1 MKKTLLFL
9 ALLCTNTLFAQL
21 SGTVVDPRGE
31 PVIGASVV
39 LLNQSTPTNIG
50 TVTDFDGNWSIN
62 IYGKNA
68 ENAVVR
74 IQSMGFQAQDY
85 KTSKPSGNRIT
96 LEPDQNVLKEV
107 SVVQQRLSAQQEKS
121 ALTVESM
128 DALAIKESPSVSFY
142 DHLGTLKGVDLTS
155 ASIGFKIINTRGF
168 NSTSPVR
175 SLQLIDGVDNQ
186 SPGLNFSLGNFL
198 GAPDLDIVTVDVI
211 AGASTAFYG
220 PSAFNGVISMQTKD
234 PFQFTG
240 LSASLKAGE
249 RNLTEFS
256 MRWAA
261 KVNEK
266 FAYKINVFALKA
278 DDWEAN
284 NMDPTDIS
292 RDDATNPGGYDA
304 VNRYGDEDWWDDGGD
319 SKTFPGLGRFYRP
332 GIEEKHLV
340 DYDTENIKLTTA
352 LHYKIKEDLTA
363 IYAVNFGSGTTVYQG
378 DNRYSLKDI
387 LFLQNRVELQKKDKW
402 FWRAYSTHEDAGNS
416 YDAYFTALR
425 MQDSV
430 VSNQSYNLYYTGL
443 WNIFNKPKVRAMPGA
458 PANSLPM
465 SQYQSIMDSLIASNP
480 DFFNQLHEDNRNN
493 VSIATASDALG
504 AVTIEELESFAN
516 QLIPGTSEF
525 NNLKNHITST
535 LFTEGGSR
543 FYDKSALYHTQGER
557 TFTYDNGAVFRIG
570 GNFRLYTPKSAGTIF
585 SDTAGTVI
593 TNKEAGLYGGWEQSF
608 MDERLKLSAT
618 GRVDKNQNFRALVSP
633 AVSSVYKATENQT
646 FRLSFSSAIR
656 NPTLADQY
664 LNYNV
669 GRAVLLGNL
678 DGFDSLVTIDN
689 IADYLGKPAN
699 ERLSHDFGYFDVD
712 AIRPEKVKTAEVG
725 YRATLGTRVF
735 VDANYYYSLYD
746 DFIGYII
753 GADIEEGTTAIDR
766 LKSLQVYRVAANAT
780 EQVTT
785 QGFSIGMNTFVGDYQ
800 TLTGN
805 YSWNKLTSAVSDPI
819 VPAFNTPEHKF
830 NLGWNIR
837 NYPWNQDDSK
847 LIGAGVNYK
856 WVQGFVFE
864 GSPQFTGSIPSYGLC
879 DAQVSL
885 TRIKD
890 NSNKKRTIT
899 YKIGASNVLNNK
911 VYQVFGGPL
920 VGRLAY
926 LSIQIN

>member
-1 MKKTLLFL
+1 MNKTLLFL

-332 GIEEKHLV
+332 GIEEKYLV

-378 DNRYSLKDI
+378 DNRYSLKDL

-430 VSNQSYNLYYTGL
+430 VSNQAYYLYYTGL
-443 WNIFNKPKVRAMPGA
+443 WNIFNRPQVRAMPGA

-480 DFFNQLHEDNRNN
+480 DFFNQLHEDNRSN

-525 NNLKNHITST
+525 NSLKNHITST

-593 TNKEAGLYGGWEQSF
+593 TNREAGLYGGWEQSF
-608 MDERLKLSAT
+608 IDERLKLSAT

-689 IADYLGKPAN
+689 IVDYLGKPAN
-699 ERLSHDFGYFDVD
+699 ERLSHDFGYFNVD
-712 AIRPEKVKTAEVG
+712 AIRPEKVKTAEAG
-725 YRATLGTRVF
+725 YRATIGSRVF

-753 GADIEEGTTAIDR
+753 GAEIEEGTTPLNR

-805 YSWNKLTSAVSDPI
+805 YSWNKLTSTVTDPI
-819 VPAFNTPEHKF
+819 IPAFNTPEHKF

-864 GSPQFTGSIPSYGLC
+864 GSPQFTGSIPSYGVC
-879 DAQVSL
+879 DAQISL
-885 TRIKD
+885 TRIKEK
-890 NSNKKRTIT
+890 SNKKRTIT

>member
-1 MKKTLLFL
+1 MNKTLLFL
-9 ALLCTNTLFAQL
+9 ALLCGSSVYAQL

-31 PVIGASVV
+31 PIVGASVL

-50 TVTDFDGNWSIN
+50 TVTDFDGNWSLN

-68 ENAVVR
+68 ESAAVRV
-74 IQSMGFQAQDY
+74 QSMGFQSLDF
-85 KTSKPSGNRIT
+85 KTTGTTGNRIV
-96 LEPDQNVLKEV
+96 LQPDQNLLKEV

-220 PSAFNGVISMQTKD
+220 PSAFNGVIAMQTKD

-256 MRWAA
+256 VRWAA

-278 DDWEAN
+278 DDWQAN
-284 NMDPTDIS
+284 NMDPTEVS

-319 SKTFPGLGRFYRP
+319 TKTFPGLGRFYRP
-332 GIEEKHLV
+332 GIEEKYLV

-557 TFTYDNGAVFRIG
+557 TFTYDNGAVVRVG

-585 SDTAGTVI
+585 SDTAGTII
-593 TNKEAGLYGGWEQSF
+593 TNREAGIYGGW
-608 MDERLKLSAT
+608 
-618 GRVDKNQNFRALVSP
+618 NQF
-633 AVSSVYKATENQT
+633 
-646 FRLSFSSAIR
+646 F
-656 NPTLADQY
+656 
-664 LNYNV
+664 
-669 GRAVLLGNL
+669 
-678 DGFDSLVTIDN
+678 
-689 IADYLGKPAN
+689 
-699 ERLSHDFGYFDVD
+699 
-712 AIRPEKVKTAEVG
+712 
-725 YRATLGTRVF
+725 
-735 VDANYYYSLYD
+735 
-746 DFIGYII
+746 
-753 GADIEEGTTAIDR
+753 
-766 LKSLQVYRVAANAT
+766 
-780 EQVTT
+780 
-785 QGFSIGMNTFVGDYQ
+785 
-800 TLTGN
+800 
-805 YSWNKLTSAVSDPI
+805 
-819 VPAFNTPEHKF
+819 
-830 NLGWNIR
+830 
-837 NYPWNQDDSK
+837 
-847 LIGAGVNYK
+847 
-856 WVQGFVFE
+856 
-864 GSPQFTGSIPSYGLC
+864 
-879 DAQVSL
+879 
-885 TRIKD
+885 
-890 NSNKKRTIT
+890 
-899 YKIGASNVLNNK
+899 
-911 VYQVFGGPL
+911 
-920 VGRLAY
+920 
-926 LSIQIN
+926 

>member
-1 MKKTLLFL
+1 
-9 ALLCTNTLFAQL
+9 
-21 SGTVVDPRGE
+21 
-31 PVIGASVV
+31 
-39 LLNQSTPTNIG
+39 
-50 TVTDFDGNWSIN
+50 
-62 IYGKNA
+62 
-68 ENAVVR
+68 
-74 IQSMGFQAQDY
+74 
-85 KTSKPSGNRIT
+85 
-96 LEPDQNVLKEV
+96 
-107 SVVQQRLSAQQEKS
+107 
-121 ALTVESM
+121 
-128 DALAIKESPSVSFY
+128 
-142 DHLGTLKGVDLTS
+142 
-155 ASIGFKIINTRGF
+155 
-168 NSTSPVR
+168 
-175 SLQLIDGVDNQ
+175 
-186 SPGLNFSLGNFL
+186 
-198 GAPDLDIVTVDVI
+198 
-211 AGASTAFYG
+211 
-220 PSAFNGVISMQTKD
+220 
-234 PFQFTG
+234 
-240 LSASLKAGE
+240 
-249 RNLTEFS
+249 
-256 MRWAA
+256 
-261 KVNEK
+261 
-266 FAYKINVFALKA
+266 
-278 DDWEAN
+278 
-284 NMDPTDIS
+284 MDPTDIS

-480 DFFNQLHEDNRNN
+480 DFFNQLHEDNRSN

-525 NNLKNHITST
+525 NSLKNHITST

-593 TNKEAGLYGGWEQSF
+593 TNREAGLYGGWEQSF
-608 MDERLKLSAT
+608 IDERLKLSAT

-699 ERLSHDFGYFDVD
+699 ERLSHDFGYFNVD
-712 AIRPEKVKTAEVG
+712 AIRPEKVKTAEAG
-725 YRATLGTRVF
+725 YRATIGSRVF

-753 GADIEEGTTAIDR
+753 GAEIEEGTTAIDR
-766 LKSLQVYRVAANAT
+766 LKSLQVYRVAANAN

-785 QGFSIGMNTFVGDYQ
+785 QGFSIGMNTFLGNYQ

>member
-1 MKKTLLFL
+1 MNKTLLFL

-480 DFFNQLHEDNRNN
+480 DFFNQLHEDNRSN

-525 NNLKNHITST
+525 NSLKNHITST

-593 TNKEAGLYGGWEQSF
+593 TNREAGLYGGWEQSF
-608 MDERLKLSAT
+608 IDERLKLSAT

-699 ERLSHDFGYFDVD
+699 ERLSHDFGYFNVD
-712 AIRPEKVKTAEVG
+712 AIRPEKVKTAEAG
-725 YRATLGTRVF
+725 YRATIGSRVF

-753 GADIEEGTTAIDR
+753 GAEIEEGTTAIDR

>member
-1 MKKTLLFL
+1 MNKTLLFL

-525 NNLKNHITST
+525 NSLKNHITST

-593 TNKEAGLYGGWEQSF
+593 TNREAGLYGGWEQSF
-608 MDERLKLSAT
+608 IDERLKLSAT

-699 ERLSHDFGYFDVD
+699 ERLSHDFGYFNVD
-712 AIRPEKVKTAEVG
+712 AIRPEKVKTAEAG
-725 YRATLGTRVF
+725 YRATIGSRVF

-753 GADIEEGTTAIDR
+753 GAEIEEGTTAIDR
-766 LKSLQVYRVAANAT
+766 LKSLQVYRVAANAN

-785 QGFSIGMNTFVGDYQ
+785 QGFSIGMNTFLGNYQ

>member
-1 MKKTLLFL
+1 MNKTLLFL

-85 KTSKPSGNRIT
+85 KTAKPSGNRIT

-319 SKTFPGLGRFYRP
+319 TKTFPGLGRFYRP

-340 DYDTENIKLTTA
+340 DYNTENIKLTTA

-363 IYAVNFGSGTTVYQG
+363 IYAINFGSGTTVYQG

-557 TFTYDNGAVFRIG
+557 TFTYDNGAVFRVG

-593 TNKEAGLYGGWEQSF
+593 TNREAGLYGGWEQSF

-699 ERLSHDFGYFDVD
+699 ERLSHDFGYFNVD
-712 AIRPEKVKTAEVG
+712 AIRPEKVKTAEAG
-725 YRATLGTRVF
+725 YRATIGSRVF

-753 GADIEEGTTAIDR
+753 GAEIEEGTTAIDR

-785 QGFSIGMNTFVGDYQ
+785 QGFSIGMNTFVGNYQ

>member
-1 MKKTLLFL
+1 MNKTLLFL
-9 ALLCTNTLFAQL
+9 ALLCGSSVYAQL

-31 PVIGASVV
+31 PIVGASVL
-39 LLNQSTPTNIG
+39 LLNESKPTNIG
-50 TVTDFDGNWSIN
+50 TVTDFDGNWSLN

-68 ENAVVR
+68 VSAAVRV
-74 IQSMGFQAQDY
+74 QSMGFQLLDF
-85 KTSKPSGNRIT
+85 KTTGTTGNRIV
-96 LEPDQNVLKEV
+96 LQPDQNLLKEV

-220 PSAFNGVISMQTKD
+220 PSAFNGVIAMQTKD

-256 MRWAA
+256 LRWAA

-278 DDWEAN
+278 DDWEAS
-284 NMDPTDIS
+284 NMDPTDVS

-387 LFLQNRVELQKKDKW
+387 LFLQNRVEIQKKDKW

-557 TFTYDNGAVFRIG
+557 TFTYDNGAVLRMG

-593 TNKEAGLYGGWEQSF
+593 TNREAGLYGGWEQSF
-608 MDERLKLSAT
+608 LDERLKLSAT

-678 DGFDSLVTIDN
+678 DGFDSLVTLDN
-689 IADYLGKPAN
+689 ITDYLGKPAN
-699 ERLSHDFGYFDVD
+699 ERLSHDFGYFNVD
-712 AIRPEKVKTAEVG
+712 AIRPEKVKTAEAG
-725 YRATLGTRVF
+725 YRATIGTRVF

-753 GADIEEGTTAIDR
+753 GAEIEEGTTAIDR

-805 YSWNKLTSAVSDPI
+805 YSWNKLTSAVTDPI

-837 NYPWNQDDSK
+837 NYPWKNDDSK
-847 LIGAGVNYK
+847 LIGACVNYK

-879 DAQVSL
+879 DAQISL
-885 TRIKD
+885 TRIKEKSE
-890 NSNKKRTIT
+890 NKRTIT
-899 YKIGASNVLNNK
+899 YKLGASNVLNNK

>member
-1 MKKTLLFL
+1 
-9 ALLCTNTLFAQL
+9 
-21 SGTVVDPRGE
+21 
-31 PVIGASVV
+31 
-39 LLNQSTPTNIG
+39 
-50 TVTDFDGNWSIN
+50 
-62 IYGKNA
+62 
-68 ENAVVR
+68 
-74 IQSMGFQAQDY
+74 
-85 KTSKPSGNRIT
+85 
-96 LEPDQNVLKEV
+96 
-107 SVVQQRLSAQQEKS
+107 
-121 ALTVESM
+121 M

-543 FYDKSALYHTQGER
+543 FYDKSALYHIQGER
-557 TFTYDNGAVFRIG
+557 TFTYDNGAVFRVG

-593 TNKEAGLYGGWEQSF
+593 TNREAGLYGGWEQSF

>member
-1 MKKTLLFL
+1 
-9 ALLCTNTLFAQL
+9 
-21 SGTVVDPRGE
+21 
-31 PVIGASVV
+31 
-39 LLNQSTPTNIG
+39 
-50 TVTDFDGNWSIN
+50 
-62 IYGKNA
+62 
-68 ENAVVR
+68 
-74 IQSMGFQAQDY
+74 
-85 KTSKPSGNRIT
+85 
-96 LEPDQNVLKEV
+96 
-107 SVVQQRLSAQQEKS
+107 
-121 ALTVESM
+121 
-128 DALAIKESPSVSFY
+128 
-142 DHLGTLKGVDLTS
+142 LKGVDLTS

-557 TFTYDNGAVFRIG
+557 TFTYDNGAVFRVG

-593 TNKEAGLYGGWEQSF
+593 TNREAGLYGGWEQSF

-699 ERLSHDFGYFDVD
+699 ERLSHDFGYFNVD
-712 AIRPEKVKTAEVG
+712 AIRPEKVKTAEAG
-725 YRATLGTRVF
+725 YRATIGSRVF

-753 GADIEEGTTAIDR
+753 GAEIEEGTTAIDR

-785 QGFSIGMNTFVGDYQ
+785 QGFSIGMNTFVGNYQ

>member
-1 MKKTLLFL
+1 MNKTLLFL

-85 KTSKPSGNRIT
+85 KTAKPSGNRIT

-352 LHYKIKEDLTA
+352 LYYKIKEDLTA

-480 DFFNQLHEDNRNN
+480 DFFNQLHEDNRSN

-525 NNLKNHITST
+525 NSLKNHITST

-543 FYDKSALYHTQGER
+543 FYDKSALYHSQGER

-593 TNKEAGLYGGWEQSF
+593 TNREAGLYGGWEQSF

-699 ERLSHDFGYFDVD
+699 ERLSHDFGYFNVD
-712 AIRPEKVKTAEVG
+712 AIRPEKVKTAEAG
-725 YRATLGTRVF
+725 YRATIGSRVF

-753 GADIEEGTTAIDR
+753 GAEIEEGTTAIDR
-766 LKSLQVYRVAANAT
+766 LKSLQVYRVAANAN

-785 QGFSIGMNTFVGDYQ
+785 QGFSIGMNTFLGNYQ

>member
-1 MKKTLLFL
+1 
-9 ALLCTNTLFAQL
+9 
-21 SGTVVDPRGE
+21 
-31 PVIGASVV
+31 
-39 LLNQSTPTNIG
+39 
-50 TVTDFDGNWSIN
+50 
-62 IYGKNA
+62 
-68 ENAVVR
+68 
-74 IQSMGFQAQDY
+74 
-85 KTSKPSGNRIT
+85 
-96 LEPDQNVLKEV
+96 
-107 SVVQQRLSAQQEKS
+107 
-121 ALTVESM
+121 
-128 DALAIKESPSVSFY
+128 
-142 DHLGTLKGVDLTS
+142 
-155 ASIGFKIINTRGF
+155 
-168 NSTSPVR
+168 
-175 SLQLIDGVDNQ
+175 
-186 SPGLNFSLGNFL
+186 
-198 GAPDLDIVTVDVI
+198 
-211 AGASTAFYG
+211 
-220 PSAFNGVISMQTKD
+220 
-234 PFQFTG
+234 
-240 LSASLKAGE
+240 
-249 RNLTEFS
+249 
-256 MRWAA
+256 
-261 KVNEK
+261 
-266 FAYKINVFALKA
+266 
-278 DDWEAN
+278 
-284 NMDPTDIS
+284 
-292 RDDATNPGGYDA
+292 
-304 VNRYGDEDWWDDGGD
+304 
-319 SKTFPGLGRFYRP
+319 
-332 GIEEKHLV
+332 
-340 DYDTENIKLTTA
+340 
-352 LHYKIKEDLTA
+352 
-363 IYAVNFGSGTTVYQG
+363 
-378 DNRYSLKDI
+378 
-387 LFLQNRVELQKKDKW
+387 
-402 FWRAYSTHEDAGNS
+402 
-416 YDAYFTALR
+416 
-425 MQDSV
+425 
-430 VSNQSYNLYYTGL
+430 
-443 WNIFNKPKVRAMPGA
+443 
-458 PANSLPM
+458 M

-557 TFTYDNGAVFRIG
+557 TFTYDNGAVFRVG

-593 TNKEAGLYGGWEQSF
+593 TNREAGLYGGWEQSF

-699 ERLSHDFGYFDVD
+699 ERLSHDFGYFNVD
-712 AIRPEKVKTAEVG
+712 AIRPEKVKTAEAG
-725 YRATLGTRVF
+725 YRATIGSRVF

-753 GADIEEGTTAIDR
+753 GAEIEEGTTAIDR

-785 QGFSIGMNTFVGDYQ
+785 QGFSIGMNTFVGNYQ

>member
-1 MKKTLLFL
+1 
-9 ALLCTNTLFAQL
+9 
-21 SGTVVDPRGE
+21 
-31 PVIGASVV
+31 
-39 LLNQSTPTNIG
+39 TNIG

-480 DFFNQLHEDNRNN
+480 DFFNQLHEDNRSN

-525 NNLKNHITST
+525 NSLKNHITST

-593 TNKEAGLYGGWEQSF
+593 TNREAGLYGGWEQSF
-608 MDERLKLSAT
+608 IDERLKLSAT

-699 ERLSHDFGYFDVD
+699 ERLSHDFGYFNVD
-712 AIRPEKVKTAEVG
+712 AIRPEKVKTAEAG
-725 YRATLGTRVF
+725 YRATIGSRVF

-753 GADIEEGTTAIDR
+753 GAEIEEGTTAIDR
-766 LKSLQVYRVAANAT
+766 LKSLQVYRVAANAN

-785 QGFSIGMNTFVGDYQ
+785 QGFSIGMNTFLGNYQ

>member
-557 TFTYDNGAVFRIG
+557 TFTYDNGAVFRVG

-593 TNKEAGLYGGWEQSF
+593 TNREAGLYGGWEQSF

-699 ERLSHDFGYFDVD
+699 ERLSHDFGYFNVD
-712 AIRPEKVKTAEVG
+712 AIRPEKVKTAEAG
-725 YRATLGTRVF
+725 YRATIGSRVF

-753 GADIEEGTTAIDR
+753 GAEIEEGTTAIDR

-785 QGFSIGMNTFVGDYQ
+785 QGFSIGMNTFVGNYQ

-899 YKIGASNVLNNK
+899 YKIGASNLLNNK

>member
-1 MKKTLLFL
+1 MNKTLLFL

-74 IQSMGFQAQDY
+74 VQSMGFQAQDY
-85 KTSKPSGNRIT
+85 KTAKPSGNRIT

-292 RDDATNPGGYDA
+292 RDDVTNPGGYDA

-319 SKTFPGLGRFYRP
+319 TKTFPGLGRFYRP

-340 DYDTENIKLTTA
+340 DYNTENIKLTTA

-363 IYAVNFGSGTTVYQG
+363 IYAINFGSGTTVYQG

-557 TFTYDNGAVFRIG
+557 TFTYDNGAVFRVG

-593 TNKEAGLYGGWEQSF
+593 TNREAGLYGGWEQSF

-699 ERLSHDFGYFDVD
+699 ERLSHDFGYFNVD
-712 AIRPEKVKTAEVG
+712 AIRPEKVKTAEAG
-725 YRATLGTRVF
+725 YRATIGSRVF

-753 GADIEEGTTAIDR
+753 GAEIEEGTTAIDR

-785 QGFSIGMNTFVGDYQ
+785 QGFSIGMNTFVGNYQ

>member
-39 LLNQSTPTNIG
+39 LMNQSTPTNIG

-543 FYDKSALYHTQGER
+543 FYDKSALYHIQGER
-557 TFTYDNGAVFRIG
+557 TFTYDNGAVFRVG

-593 TNKEAGLYGGWEQSF
+593 TNREAGLYGGWEQSF

>member
-1 MKKTLLFL
+1 MNKTLLFL
-9 ALLCTNTLFAQL
+9 ALLCGSSVYAQL

-31 PVIGASVV
+31 PIVGASVL
-39 LLNQSTPTNIG
+39 LLNESKPTDIG
-50 TVTDFDGNWSIN
+50 TVTDFDGNWSLN

-68 ENAVVR
+68 VSAAVRV
-74 IQSMGFQAQDY
+74 QSMGFQLLDF
-85 KTSKPSGNRIT
+85 KTTGTTGNRIV
-96 LEPDQNVLKEV
+96 LQPDQNLLKEV

-220 PSAFNGVISMQTKD
+220 PSAFNGVIAMQTKD

-256 MRWAA
+256 LRWAA

-278 DDWEAN
+278 DDWEAS
-284 NMDPTDIS
+284 NMDPTDVS

-387 LFLQNRVELQKKDKW
+387 LFLQNRVEIQKKDKW

-557 TFTYDNGAVFRIG
+557 TFTYDNGAVLRMG

-593 TNKEAGLYGGWEQSF
+593 TNREAGLYGGWEQSF
-608 MDERLKLSAT
+608 LDERLKLSAT

-678 DGFDSLVTIDN
+678 DGFDSLVTLDN
-689 IADYLGKPAN
+689 ITDYLGKPAN
-699 ERLSHDFGYFDVD
+699 ERLSHDFGYFNVD
-712 AIRPEKVKTAEVG
+712 AIRPEKVKTAEAG
-725 YRATLGTRVF
+725 YRATIGTRVF

-753 GADIEEGTTAIDR
+753 GAEIEEGTTAIDR

-805 YSWNKLTSAVSDPI
+805 YSWNKLTSAVTDPI

-837 NYPWNQDDSK
+837 NYPWKNDDSK

-879 DAQVSL
+879 DAQISL
-885 TRIKD
+885 TRIKEKSK
-890 NSNKKRTIT
+890 NKRTIT
-899 YKIGASNVLNNK
+899 YKLGASNVLNNK

>member
-1 MKKTLLFL
+1 MNKTLLFL

-74 IQSMGFQAQDY
+74 VQSMGFQAQDY
-85 KTSKPSGNRIT
+85 KTAKPSGNRIT

-319 SKTFPGLGRFYRP
+319 TKTFPGLGRFYRP

-340 DYDTENIKLTTA
+340 DYNTENIKLTTA

-363 IYAVNFGSGTTVYQG
+363 IYAINFGSGTTVYQG

-557 TFTYDNGAVFRIG
+557 TFTYDNGAVFRVG
-570 GNFRLYTPKSAGTIF
+570 GNFR
-585 SDTAGTVI
+585 
-593 TNKEAGLYGGWEQSF
+593 
-608 MDERLKLSAT
+608 
-618 GRVDKNQNFRALVSP
+618 
-633 AVSSVYKATENQT
+633 
-646 FRLSFSSAIR
+646 
-656 NPTLADQY
+656 
-664 LNYNV
+664 
-669 GRAVLLGNL
+669 
-678 DGFDSLVTIDN
+678 
-689 IADYLGKPAN
+689 
-699 ERLSHDFGYFDVD
+699 
-712 AIRPEKVKTAEVG
+712 
-725 YRATLGTRVF
+725 
-735 VDANYYYSLYD
+735 
-746 DFIGYII
+746 
-753 GADIEEGTTAIDR
+753 
-766 LKSLQVYRVAANAT
+766 
-780 EQVTT
+780 
-785 QGFSIGMNTFVGDYQ
+785 
-800 TLTGN
+800 
-805 YSWNKLTSAVSDPI
+805 
-819 VPAFNTPEHKF
+819 
-830 NLGWNIR
+830 
-837 NYPWNQDDSK
+837 
-847 LIGAGVNYK
+847 
-856 WVQGFVFE
+856 
-864 GSPQFTGSIPSYGLC
+864 
-879 DAQVSL
+879 
-885 TRIKD
+885 
-890 NSNKKRTIT
+890 
-899 YKIGASNVLNNK
+899 
-911 VYQVFGGPL
+911 
-920 VGRLAY
+920 
-926 LSIQIN
+926 

>member
-1 MKKTLLFL
+1 MNKTLLFL

-74 IQSMGFQAQDY
+74 VQSMGFQAQDY
-85 KTSKPSGNRIT
+85 KTAKPSGNRIT

-593 TNKEAGLYGGWEQSF
+593 TNREAGLYGGWEQSF

-699 ERLSHDFGYFDVD
+699 ERLSHDFGYFNVD
-712 AIRPEKVKTAEVG
+712 AIRPEKVKTAEAG
-725 YRATLGTRVF
+725 YRATIGSRVF

-753 GADIEEGTTAIDR
+753 GAEIEEGTTAIDR

-785 QGFSIGMNTFVGDYQ
+785 QGFSIGMNTFVGNYQ

>member
-319 SKTFPGLGRFYRP
+319 TKTFPGLGRFYRP

-340 DYDTENIKLTTA
+340 DYNTENIKLTTA

-363 IYAVNFGSGTTVYQG
+363 IYAINFGSGTTVYQG

-557 TFTYDNGAVFRIG
+557 TFTYDNGAVFRVG

-593 TNKEAGLYGGWEQSF
+593 TNREAGLYGGWEQSF

>member
-1 MKKTLLFL
+1 MNKTLLFL
-9 ALLCTNTLFAQL
+9 ALLCGSSVYAQL

-31 PVIGASVV
+31 PIVGASVL
-39 LLNQSTPTNIG
+39 LLNESKPTNIG
-50 TVTDFDGNWSIN
+50 TVTDFDGNWSLN

-68 ENAVVR
+68 VSAAVRV
-74 IQSMGFQAQDY
+74 QSMGFQLLDF
-85 KTSKPSGNRIT
+85 KTTGTTGNRIV
-96 LEPDQNVLKEV
+96 LQPDQNLLKEV

-220 PSAFNGVISMQTKD
+220 PSAFNGVIAMQTKD

-256 MRWAA
+256 LRWAA

-278 DDWEAN
+278 DDWEAS
-284 NMDPTDIS
+284 NMDPTDVS

-387 LFLQNRVELQKKDKW
+387 LFLQNRVEIQKKDKW

-525 NNLKNHITST
+525 NSLKNHITST

-557 TFTYDNGAVFRIG
+557 TFTYDNGAVLRMG
-570 GNFRLYTPKSAGTIF
+570 GNFRVYTPKSAGTIF

-593 TNKEAGLYGGWEQSF
+593 TNREAGLYGGWEQSF
-608 MDERLKLSAT
+608 LDERLKLSAT

-678 DGFDSLVTIDN
+678 DGFDSLVTLDN
-689 IADYLGKPAN
+689 ITDYLGKPAN
-699 ERLSHDFGYFDVD
+699 ERL
-712 AIRPEKVKTAEVG
+712 
-725 YRATLGTRVF
+725 
-735 VDANYYYSLYD
+735 
-746 DFIGYII
+746 
-753 GADIEEGTTAIDR
+753 
-766 LKSLQVYRVAANAT
+766 
-780 EQVTT
+780 
-785 QGFSIGMNTFVGDYQ
+785 
-800 TLTGN
+800 
-805 YSWNKLTSAVSDPI
+805 
-819 VPAFNTPEHKF
+819 
-830 NLGWNIR
+830 
-837 NYPWNQDDSK
+837 
-847 LIGAGVNYK
+847 
-856 WVQGFVFE
+856 
-864 GSPQFTGSIPSYGLC
+864 
-879 DAQVSL
+879 
-885 TRIKD
+885 
-890 NSNKKRTIT
+890 
-899 YKIGASNVLNNK
+899 
-911 VYQVFGGPL
+911 
-920 VGRLAY
+920 
-926 LSIQIN
+926 

>member
-1 MKKTLLFL
+1 MNKTLLFL

-74 IQSMGFQAQDY
+74 VQSMGFQAQDY
-85 KTSKPSGNRIT
+85 KTAKPSGNRIT

-352 LHYKIKEDLTA
+352 LHYKIEEDLTA

-480 DFFNQLHEDNRNN
+480 DFFNQLHEDNRSN

-525 NNLKNHITST
+525 NSLKNHITST

-593 TNKEAGLYGGWEQSF
+593 TNREAGLYGGWEQSF
-608 MDERLKLSAT
+608 IDERLKLSAT

-699 ERLSHDFGYFDVD
+699 ERLSHDFGYFNVD
-712 AIRPEKVKTAEVG
+712 AIRPEKVKTAEAG
-725 YRATLGTRVF
+725 YRATIGSRVF

-753 GADIEEGTTAIDR
+753 GAEIEEGTTAIDR
-766 LKSLQVYRVAANAT
+766 LKSLQVYRVAANAN

-785 QGFSIGMNTFVGDYQ
+785 QGFSIGMNTFLGNYQ

>member
-1 MKKTLLFL
+1 M
-9 ALLCTNTLFAQL
+9 
-21 SGTVVDPRGE
+21 DPRGE

-557 TFTYDNGAVFRIG
+557 TFTYDNGAVFRVG

-593 TNKEAGLYGGWEQSF
+593 TNREAGLYGGWEQSF

>member
-1 MKKTLLFL
+1 
-9 ALLCTNTLFAQL
+9 
-21 SGTVVDPRGE
+21 
-31 PVIGASVV
+31 
-39 LLNQSTPTNIG
+39 
-50 TVTDFDGNWSIN
+50 
-62 IYGKNA
+62 
-68 ENAVVR
+68 
-74 IQSMGFQAQDY
+74 
-85 KTSKPSGNRIT
+85 
-96 LEPDQNVLKEV
+96 
-107 SVVQQRLSAQQEKS
+107 
-121 ALTVESM
+121 
-128 DALAIKESPSVSFY
+128 
-142 DHLGTLKGVDLTS
+142 
-155 ASIGFKIINTRGF
+155 
-168 NSTSPVR
+168 
-175 SLQLIDGVDNQ
+175 
-186 SPGLNFSLGNFL
+186 
-198 GAPDLDIVTVDVI
+198 
-211 AGASTAFYG
+211 
-220 PSAFNGVISMQTKD
+220 
-234 PFQFTG
+234 
-240 LSASLKAGE
+240 
-249 RNLTEFS
+249 
-256 MRWAA
+256 
-261 KVNEK
+261 VNEK

-557 TFTYDNGAVFRIG
+557 TFTYDNGAVFRVG

-593 TNKEAGLYGGWEQSF
+593 TNREAGLYGGWEQSF

-785 QGFSIGMNTFVGDYQ
+785 QGFSIGMNTFVGNYQ

>member
-1 MKKTLLFL
+1 M
-9 ALLCTNTLFAQL
+9 
-21 SGTVVDPRGE
+21 
-31 PVIGASVV
+31 
-39 LLNQSTPTNIG
+39 
-50 TVTDFDGNWSIN
+50 
-62 IYGKNA
+62 
-68 ENAVVR
+68 R
-74 IQSMGFQAQDY
+74 I
-85 KTSKPSGNRIT
+85 
-96 LEPDQNVLKEV
+96 E
-107 SVVQQRLSAQQEKS
+107 
-121 ALTVESM
+121 
-128 DALAIKESPSVSFY
+128 
-142 DHLGTLKGVDLTS
+142 
-155 ASIGFKIINTRGF
+155 
-168 NSTSPVR
+168 
-175 SLQLIDGVDNQ
+175 

-198 GAPDLDIVTVDVI
+198 CAPDLDIVTVDVI

-319 SKTFPGLGRFYRP
+319 SKTFHGLGRFYRP

-443 WNIFNKPKVRAMPGA
+443 WNIFNKPKVSAMPGA

-480 DFFNQLHEDNRNN
+480 DFFNQLHEDNRSN

-525 NNLKNHITST
+525 NSLKNHITST

-593 TNKEAGLYGGWEQSF
+593 TNREAGLYGGW
-608 MDERLKLSAT
+608 
-618 GRVDKNQNFRALVSP
+618 
-633 AVSSVYKATENQT
+633 
-646 FRLSFSSAIR
+646 
-656 NPTLADQY
+656 
-664 LNYNV
+664 
-669 GRAVLLGNL
+669 
-678 DGFDSLVTIDN
+678 
-689 IADYLGKPAN
+689 
-699 ERLSHDFGYFDVD
+699 
-712 AIRPEKVKTAEVG
+712 
-725 YRATLGTRVF
+725 
-735 VDANYYYSLYD
+735 
-746 DFIGYII
+746 
-753 GADIEEGTTAIDR
+753 
-766 LKSLQVYRVAANAT
+766 
-780 EQVTT
+780 
-785 QGFSIGMNTFVGDYQ
+785 
-800 TLTGN
+800 
-805 YSWNKLTSAVSDPI
+805 
-819 VPAFNTPEHKF
+819 
-830 NLGWNIR
+830 
-837 NYPWNQDDSK
+837 
-847 LIGAGVNYK
+847 
-856 WVQGFVFE
+856 
-864 GSPQFTGSIPSYGLC
+864 
-879 DAQVSL
+879 
-885 TRIKD
+885 
-890 NSNKKRTIT
+890 
-899 YKIGASNVLNNK
+899 
-911 VYQVFGGPL
+911 
-920 VGRLAY
+920 
-926 LSIQIN
+926 

>member
-1 MKKTLLFL
+1 
-9 ALLCTNTLFAQL
+9 
-21 SGTVVDPRGE
+21 
-31 PVIGASVV
+31 
-39 LLNQSTPTNIG
+39 
-50 TVTDFDGNWSIN
+50 
-62 IYGKNA
+62 
-68 ENAVVR
+68 
-74 IQSMGFQAQDY
+74 
-85 KTSKPSGNRIT
+85 
-96 LEPDQNVLKEV
+96 
-107 SVVQQRLSAQQEKS
+107 
-121 ALTVESM
+121 
-128 DALAIKESPSVSFY
+128 
-142 DHLGTLKGVDLTS
+142 
-155 ASIGFKIINTRGF
+155 
-168 NSTSPVR
+168 
-175 SLQLIDGVDNQ
+175 
-186 SPGLNFSLGNFL
+186 
-198 GAPDLDIVTVDVI
+198 
-211 AGASTAFYG
+211 
-220 PSAFNGVISMQTKD
+220 AFNGVISMQTKD

-292 RDDATNPGGYDA
+292 RDDVTNPGGYDA

-319 SKTFPGLGRFYRP
+319 TKTFPGLGRFYRP

-340 DYDTENIKLTTA
+340 DYNTENIKLTTA

-363 IYAVNFGSGTTVYQG
+363 IYAINFGSGTTVYQG

-557 TFTYDNGAVFRIG
+557 TFTYDNGAVFRVG

-593 TNKEAGLYGGWEQSF
+593 TNREAGLYGGWEQSF

-699 ERLSHDFGYFDVD
+699 ERLSHDFGYFNVD
-712 AIRPEKVKTAEVG
+712 AIRPEKVKTAEAG
-725 YRATLGTRVF
+725 YRATIGSRVF

-753 GADIEEGTTAIDR
+753 GAEIEEGTTAIDR

-785 QGFSIGMNTFVGDYQ
+785 QGFSIGMNTFVGNYQ

>member
-1 MKKTLLFL
+1 MNKTLLFL

-557 TFTYDNGAVFRIG
+557 TFTYDNGAVFRVG

-593 TNKEAGLYGGWEQSF
+593 TNREAGLYGGWEQSF

-899 YKIGASNVLNNK
+899 YKIGASNLLNNK

>member
-1 MKKTLLFL
+1 MNKTLLFL

-85 KTSKPSGNRIT
+85 KTAKPSGNRIT

-261 KVNEK
+261 KVNDK

-480 DFFNQLHEDNRNN
+480 DFFNQLHEDNRSN

-525 NNLKNHITST
+525 NSLKNHITST

-593 TNKEAGLYGGWEQSF
+593 TNREAGLYGGWEQSF
-608 MDERLKLSAT
+608 IDERLKLSAT

-699 ERLSHDFGYFDVD
+699 ERLSHDFGYFNVD
-712 AIRPEKVKTAEVG
+712 AIRPEKVKTAEAG
-725 YRATLGTRVF
+725 YRATIGSRVF

-753 GADIEEGTTAIDR
+753 GAEIEEGTTAIDR
-766 LKSLQVYRVAANAT
+766 LKSLQVYRVAANAN

-785 QGFSIGMNTFVGDYQ
+785 QGFSIGMNTFLGNYQ

-819 VPAFNTPEHKF
+819 VPAF
-830 NLGWNIR
+830 
-837 NYPWNQDDSK
+837 
-847 LIGAGVNYK
+847 
-856 WVQGFVFE
+856 
-864 GSPQFTGSIPSYGLC
+864 
-879 DAQVSL
+879 
-885 TRIKD
+885 
-890 NSNKKRTIT
+890 
-899 YKIGASNVLNNK
+899 
-911 VYQVFGGPL
+911 
-920 VGRLAY
+920 
-926 LSIQIN
+926 

>member
-1 MKKTLLFL
+1 MNKTLLFL

-74 IQSMGFQAQDY
+74 VQSMGFQAQDY
-85 KTSKPSGNRIT
+85 KTAKPSGNRIT

-480 DFFNQLHEDNRNN
+480 DFFNQLHEDNRSN

-525 NNLKNHITST
+525 NSLKNHITST

-593 TNKEAGLYGGWEQSF
+593 TNREAGLYGGWEQSF
-608 MDERLKLSAT
+608 IDERLKLSAT

-699 ERLSHDFGYFDVD
+699 ERLSHDFGYFNVD
-712 AIRPEKVKTAEVG
+712 AIRPEKVKTAEAG
-725 YRATLGTRVF
+725 YRATIGSRVF

-753 GADIEEGTTAIDR
+753 GAEIEEGTTAIDR

-785 QGFSIGMNTFVGDYQ
+785 QGFSIGMNTFVGNYQ

>member
-1 MKKTLLFL
+1 MNKTLLFL

-480 DFFNQLHEDNRNN
+480 DFFNQLHEDNRSN

-525 NNLKNHITST
+525 NSLKNHITST

-593 TNKEAGLYGGWEQSF
+593 TNREAGLYGGWEQSF
-608 MDERLKLSAT
+608 IDERLKLSAT

-699 ERLSHDFGYFDVD
+699 ERLSHDFGYFNVD
-712 AIRPEKVKTAEVG
+712 AIRPEKVKTAEAG
-725 YRATLGTRVF
+725 YRATIGSRVF

-753 GADIEEGTTAIDR
+753 GAEIEEGTTAIDR
-766 LKSLQVYRVAANAT
+766 LKSLQVYRVAANAN

-785 QGFSIGMNTFVGDYQ
+785 QGFSIGMNTFLGNYQ

-899 YKIGASNVLNNK
+899 YKLGASNVLNNK

>member
-1 MKKTLLFL
+1 MNKTLLFL
-9 ALLCTNTLFAQL
+9 ALLCGSSVYAQL

-31 PVIGASVV
+31 PIVGASVL
-39 LLNQSTPTNIG
+39 LLNESKPTNIG
-50 TVTDFDGNWSIN
+50 TVTDFDGNWSLN

-68 ENAVVR
+68 VSAAVRV
-74 IQSMGFQAQDY
+74 QSMGFQLLDF
-85 KTSKPSGNRIT
+85 KTTGTTGNRIV
-96 LEPDQNVLKEV
+96 LQPDQNLLKEV

-220 PSAFNGVISMQTKD
+220 PSAFNGVIAMQTKD

-256 MRWAA
+256 LRWAA

-278 DDWEAN
+278 DDWEAS
-284 NMDPTDIS
+284 NMDPTDVS

-387 LFLQNRVELQKKDKW
+387 LFLQNRVEIQKKDKW

-557 TFTYDNGAVFRIG
+557 TFTYDNGAVLRMG

-593 TNKEAGLYGGWEQSF
+593 TNREAGLYGGWEQSF
-608 MDERLKLSAT
+608 LDERLKLSAT

-678 DGFDSLVTIDN
+678 DGFDYLVTLDN
-689 IADYLGKPAN
+689 ITDYLGKPAN
-699 ERLSHDFGYFDVD
+699 ERLSHDFGYFNVD
-712 AIRPEKVKTAEVG
+712 AIRPEKVKTAEAG
-725 YRATLGTRVF
+725 YRATIGTRVF

-746 DFIGYII
+746 DFIVYII
-753 GADIEEGTTAIDR
+753 GAEIEEGTTAIYR

-805 YSWNKLTSAVSDPI
+805 YSWNKLTSAVTDPI

-830 NLGWNIR
+830 NLGCNIR
-837 NYPWNQDDSK
+837 NYPWNNDDSK

-856 WVQGFVFE
+856 WVQGFVF
-864 GSPQFTGSIPSYGLC
+864 
-879 DAQVSL
+879 
-885 TRIKD
+885 
-890 NSNKKRTIT
+890 
-899 YKIGASNVLNNK
+899 
-911 VYQVFGGPL
+911 
-920 VGRLAY
+920 
-926 LSIQIN
+926 